1 MRSHLFGLIL
11 VAGIAMPVLAQP
23 RDPVE
28 RRVDR
33 IEQELR
39 AVQRR
44 VFPNGRAQFVEPEIR
59 PAQSAAPAPAP
70 AGDALSGFADR
81 VNALESQLRS
91 LTGQIEEQGFRNR
104 QLEEQVTRLRAELQG
119 RLDRLEQPVR
129 EAAAGSE
136 PASAAPDAPAATPD
150 EPAAARDEPAAAR
163 DEPAA
168 VPASAATAEEA
179 YNEGFRLW
187 DARQYGEAQRMLAAA
202 AGRFPDSRWTSWMR
216 NLQGRAYLDDNKPAT
231 AARIF
236 LANYQENPSGERAA
250 DSLFYLGDALSRLD
264 RRPEACRVY
273 DELEQVYPAVR
284 DYIRQR
290 LPQART
296 DARCSRTA
304 SSR

>member
-11 VAGIAMPVLAQP
+11 VAGIAMPALAQP

-33 IEQELR
+33 LEQELR

-59 PAQSAAPAPAP
+59 PAQPTGPAPAS
-70 AGDALSGFADR
+70 AGDALSGLADR

-104 QLEEQVTRLRAELQG
+104 QLEEQITRLSTELQG

-129 EAAAGSE
+129 EAAAGPE
-136 PASAAPDAPAATPD
+136 PASAAPDAPATTTD
-150 EPAAARDEPAAAR
+150 EPAAARGEP
-163 DEPAA
+163 
-168 VPASAATAEEA
+168 PASPASAAATAEEA

-187 DARQYGEAQRMLAAA
+187 DARQYGEAQRMLEAAA
-202 AGRFPDSRWTSWMR
+202 TRFPDSRWTSWMR

-236 LANYQENPSGERAA
+236 LANYQDNPSGERAA

-264 RRPEACRVY
+264 RRSEACRVY

-290 LPQART
+290 LPQARA

-304 SSR
+304 SNR